1 MTKEI
6 TSEQSLKYIIY
17 ARKSTDDTNDHS
29 PLLDTQYKFAKEIAK
44 QNNYKVIKTFRE
56 SASARKAH
64 NRPKFDE
71 MVKMIEDGKA
81 NAILCWHTSCLARNP
96 LENGIIQQLL
106 FDHKIKV
113 IRTNDQKIYYPED
126 YFSLPDITMR
136 MATEYSK
143 KLSEVI
149 KRGIRLKNK
158 QGKPSCMAP
167 QGYLNSRDKNNQP
180 IIIPDLKRFYIIKNA
195 FKLYLTGCYSVP
207 ELLSY
212 INNDNHYLTKKRQ
225 RIGGH
230 PLRLTTLHQMLK
242 NPFYMGKIRDLDDP
256 NVMHDGAWEP
266 MITER
271 EFEKIQMILKASS
284 KKPNGKTS

>member
-1 MTKEI
+1 MKEEI
-6 TSEQSLKYIIY
+6 TEERPLKFIIY
-17 ARKSTDDTNDHS
+17 TRKSTDDIDDCIPS
-29 PLLDTQYKFAKEIAK
+29 LDTQLKYAKEIAK

-64 NRPKFDE
+64 NRPMFNEIAK
-71 MVKMIEDGKA
+71 MVEDGKA
-81 NAILCWHTSCLARNP
+81 NAILCWHTSCLAYTP
-96 LENGIIQQLL
+96 LESGIIQQLL

-113 IRTNDQKIYYPED
+113 IRTNDRRICCPED
-126 YFSLPDITMR
+126 YILFPSITMR

-143 KLSEVI
+143 RLSEVI
-149 KRGIRLKNK
+149 KRGIRSKNK

-167 QGYLNSRDKNNQP
+167 QGYLNSRDENNQP
-180 IIIPDLKRFYIIKNA
+180 IIIPDPKRFCIIKNA
-195 FKLYLTGCYSVP
+195 FKLYLTGCYSVS

-212 INNDNHYLTKKRQ
+212 INDDNHYLTRKKKRT
-225 RIGGH
+225 GGH
-230 PLRLTTLHQMLK
+230 PLGLATLHQMLK

>member
-17 ARKSTDDTNDHS
+17 ARKSTDDIDDYIPS
-29 PLLDTQYKFAKEIAK
+29 LDTQLKYAKEIAK

-56 SASARKAH
+56 SASACKAH

-81 NAILCWHTSCLARNP
+81 NAILCWNTSCLARNP
-96 LENGIIQQLL
+96 LENGFIQQLL

-149 KRGIRLKNK
+149 KRGIRSKNK

-167 QGYLNSRDKNNQP
+167 QGYLNSRDENNQP
-180 IIIPDLKRFYIIKNA
+180 IIIPDPKRFCIIKNA
-195 FKLYLTGCYSVP
+195 FKLYLTGYYSVS

-212 INNDNHYLTKKRQ
+212 INDDNHYLTRKRK
-225 RIGGH
+225 RTGGH
-230 PLRLTTLHQMLK
+230 PLGLATLHQMLK